1 MEMDFHD
8 MGQWLAMTVMIG
20 TIWWRFQQRA
30 AVIAAEAK
38 KEQELDDR
46 LTVVERRLDSHT
58 AKDDLILKELGG
70 IRQEIKVD
78 MRSVRERLVAIETQL
93 KLHPPESPA

>member
-1 MEMDFHD
+1 MEMDLHD
-8 MGQWLAMTVMIG
+8 LGQWMAMAVMIG

-58 AKDDLILKELGG
+58 AKDDLIIKELGG
-70 IRQEIKVD
+70 IRHEIKVD
-78 MRSVRERLVAIETQL
+78 LGSVRERLVAIETQL
-93 KLHPPESPA
+93 KLKAAEDA